1 MNLLQLLTN
10 EYISIIAG
18 GLGGVITA
26 WLTQRV
32 LNKRGVFTYFVNHT
46 RVGVSAEDPILF
58 GSVAVSWNGNSIP
71 NLYLSTLEMKNE
83 SMNDYENVVVQAYTN
98 DTKLLTEQTQLLD
111 TPNILE
117 WSEKY
122 RKQLHVE
129 TGQEPSESQWETYN
143 GQREY
148 IIPILNRGQSIK
160 LTYLNS
166 AKGTESPTIWL
177 SVAQKGVKLKFRP
190 PQNQILGVPQP
201 RAAFVGVIIG
211 IAVLITL
218 ALTVSKSWIV
228 ATIAMAYGFVA
239 QLPGAYAVKMLRR
252 VREAIGG

>member
-1 MNLLQLLTN
+1 M
-10 EYISIIAG
+10 
-18 GLGGVITA
+18 
-26 WLTQRV
+26 
-32 LNKRGVFTYFVNHT
+32 
-46 RVGVSAEDPILF
+46 
-58 GSVAVSWNGNSIP
+58 
-71 NLYLSTLEMKNE
+71 
-83 SMNDYENVVVQAYTN
+83 
-98 DTKLLTEQTQLLD
+98 
-111 TPNILE
+111 
-117 WSEKY
+117 
-122 RKQLHVE
+122 E

-148 IIPILNRGQSIK
+148 IIPILNRGRFQFSKDSIADYMAISG
-160 LTYLNS
+160 T
-166 AKGTESPTIWL
+166 KGRQNAPQI
-177 SVAQKGVKLKFRP
+177 KF
-190 PQNQILGVPQP
+190 LVFQP

>member
-1 MNLLQLLTN
+1 MSLLQQFSN

-18 GLGGVITA
+18 GIGGVITA

-46 RVGVSAEDPILF
+46 RVGVSTEDAIF
-58 GSVAVSWNGNSIP
+58 GSVTVSWNGNPIS
-71 NLYLSTLEMKNE
+71 NLFLSTIEMKNE
-83 SMNDYENVVVQAYTN
+83 SMNDYENVVVCAYSS
-98 DTKLLTEQTQLLD
+98 DTRLMTEQTQILD

-122 RKQLHVE
+122 KKQLHVE
-129 TGQEPSESQWETYN
+129 PGQKPTEAQWNVYN

-148 IIPILNRGQSIK
+148 NIPTLNRGQSIK

-166 AKGTESPTIWL
+166 AKGTDAPTLWL
-177 SVAQKGVKLKFRP
+177 SVPQKGVRLKFSI

-201 RAAFVGVIIG
+201 RAAFVGVLIG
-211 IAVLITL
+211 ISVVIAL
-218 ALTVSKSWIV
+218 AW
-228 ATIAMAYGFVA
+228 FVA
-239 QLPGAYAVKMLRR
+239 DPWLVAIASLTYGLIAQFPGAYVIKLLRR
-252 VREAIGG
+252 IREAIGG